1 MTVPAEFGLKGRALE
16 GFLAFTA
23 RYRDV
28 KDMRIATMGG
38 AGYEAELWQRAGIAS
53 KNGWLIERNRRAAH
67 ALLASSLPYR
77 VSANLSTLPRVFA
90 AAYGANIGLDALHLD
105 LCGTLEAQLDA
116 VRSVLPLLFAKDGA
130 RCLAVTVAD
139 ARRHA
144 ALEDFRAVWYR
155 AFRLIGAHRAQAF
168 LHLLENEQRA
178 IPPAVPSASQIT
190 SSDPRK
196 AARREFSLFVHLGE
210 LLRKFPFIP
219 DAVERFVYV
228 SRSNGFPFRMRTY
241 FFHFVPSVEE
251 ASACARIALERWS
264 LSPFHQLTE
273 TGMAPVRINP
283 CPSRQGEKES
293 KPMSNDPYANLR
305 RVVGDMSP
313 SVQAEFVKLEQEAAA
328 AAVSR
333 VEAAKRMQIVER
345 FHQHIQDAFMEMGME
360 LNPLP
365 APSKDEKQASV
376 LPLPHSEDLWKD
388 TQIGTQLIL
397 LRGKAGGASALEKA
411 YLAAQIDLGMM
422 NKKKWRPT
430 VGSLLART
438 QGKHRGNFI
447 KRALAGMTAGQRQHC
462 ALELAGL
469 YSQISGQPVTVEMLE
484 REAHSA

>member
-1 MTVPAEFGLKGRALE
+1 
-16 GFLAFTA
+16 
-23 RYRDV
+23 
-28 KDMRIATMGG
+28 
-38 AGYEAELWQRAGIAS
+38 
-53 KNGWLIERNRRAAH
+53 
-67 ALLASSLPYR
+67 
-77 VSANLSTLPRVFA
+77 
-90 AAYGANIGLDALHLD
+90 
-105 LCGTLEAQLDA
+105 
-116 VRSVLPLLFAKDGA
+116 
-130 RCLAVTVAD
+130 
-139 ARRHA
+139 
-144 ALEDFRAVWYR
+144 
-155 AFRLIGAHRAQAF
+155 
-168 LHLLENEQRA
+168 
-178 IPPAVPSASQIT
+178 
-190 SSDPRK
+190 
-196 AARREFSLFVHLGE
+196 
-210 LLRKFPFIP
+210 
-219 DAVERFVYV
+219 
-228 SRSNGFPFRMRTY
+228 
-241 FFHFVPSVEE
+241 
-251 ASACARIALERWS
+251 
-264 LSPFHQLTE
+264 
-273 TGMAPVRINP
+273 
-283 CPSRQGEKES
+283 
-293 KPMSNDPYANLR
+293 MSNDPYANLR